1 MSESGSKASRKGLL
15 DAIEWAGN
23 KLPDPAV
30 LFLFGAILVM
40 IVSHLVAP
48 SYDAD
53 GNAVGGWVVQPKEPM
68 EVVDPAPGEPTQV
81 LVPKGDPQV
90 ARSLLTVD
98 GLYWCLNSMVNN
110 FMQFPPLGVVLVGIL
125 GIGVAERTGLIA
137 ALLKTFMLAVPRNLL
152 TPTMVFLGIMSSVGS
167 DAGYVVLPP
176 LAAVIYLAAGRS
188 PLAGIA
194 AVFAGVSAGFNA
206 NLLITTL
213 EPIMAEFTAQG
224 AQIVDE
230 DRQVAPTASWY
241 FMAVSTFVIT
251 GAGWLTSAL
260 FVEKRLM
267 AKRAEEGGPDLAQM
281 EPEGPSPWR
290 GDVLG
295 LLLGTIVAATAGVGL
310 LAAGLQG
317 DAPEGA
323 SVRVI
328 PMLGMLLLLTSGIVL
343 FPMFVRAL
351 ARIELEPRET
361 TGVFWSMVGLTGLP
375 VLVALLVLLPS
386 IAPGWVERTVLSG
399 MGDRQARWIEVIVP
413 LIFIIFII
421 PGLIYGIITG
431 VVKDSKDATKL
442 MIQSIEGMAP
452 IIVLAFF
459 AAQFIEYFTYSNLGR
474 MLAFSGGEWLFEQQ
488 MAPWMLIIAFIL
500 LTMVFN
506 LFVGSMSAKYALFAP
521 IFVPMFMLI
530 GLRPE
535 LTMVAYRIGD
545 SVTNIVTPLNSY
557 LVIILVFM
565 QRFAPKAGMGTLI
578 AMMLPYSV
586 VFAIVWTIFLLVWMW
601 LGVPLGP
608 GDPNTVFSPEYG
620 Q

>member
-1 MSESGSKASRKGLL
+1 MAESGEKASRKGLL

-40 IVSHLVAP
+40 VVSHLVAP
-48 SYDAD
+48 SYDED
-53 GNAVGGWVVQPKEPM
+53 GNVVGGWVVQPKVPV
-68 EVVDPAPGEPTQV
+68 EVIDPATGEQVLQLVAKGEPE
-81 LVPKGDPQV
+81 V

-98 GLYWCLNSMVNN
+98 GLYWCLESMVDN
-110 FMQFPPLGVVLVGIL
+110 FMNFPPLGVVLVGIL

-176 LAAVIYLAAGRS
+176 LAAAIYLAAGRS

-224 AQIVDE
+224 AQIVDPE
-230 DRQVAPTASWY
+230 RRVAPTASWY
-241 FMAVSTFVIT
+241 FMAVSTFVVT
-251 GAGWLTSAL
+251 GTGWLTSAL

-267 AKRAEEGGPDLAQM
+267 AKLPADGGPDLTQM

-295 LLLGTIVAATAGVGL
+295 FLFASLVAAALGVVL
-310 LAAGLQG
+310 LAIGLSG
-317 DAPEGA
+317 EAPEGTG
-323 SVRVI
+323 VRVV
-328 PMLGMLLLLTSGIVL
+328 PMLGMLSLLASGIVL
-343 FPMFVRAL
+343 FPLFVRAL
-351 ARIELEPRET
+351 ARIELERRET
-361 TGVFWSMVGLTGLP
+361 TGIFWSMVGLTGMP

-386 IAPGWVERTVLSG
+386 IAPGWVEETPLSG
-399 MGDRQARWIEVIVP
+399 MDGVFQRWVAVIVP

-421 PGLIYGIITG
+421 PGLIYGIIIG
-431 VVKDSKDATKL
+431 VVKDSKDATKF

-488 MAPWMLIIAFIL
+488 MDVWMLIVAFIA

-586 VFAIVWTIFLLVWMW
+586 VFAIVWTIFLLLWMQTG
-601 LGVPLGP
+601 LPLGP
-608 GDPNTVFSPEYG
+608 GDPNQVFAPALE
-620 Q
+620 